1 MNQKKMYFQVLLNTL
16 IYFNTKYFMLKTIE
30 EHQKLSFTHIMKHYK
45 KGGTAQPV
53 TRNSTPTPGEKQ
65 SLLLRYYP
73 PADRKYIIHEFL
85 YRGGVQFY

>member
-1 MNQKKMYFQVLLNTL
+1 
-16 IYFNTKYFMLKTIE
+16 MLKTIE

-73 PADRKYIIHEFL
+73 PADRKYIMHKFL
-85 YRGGVQFY
+85 WGGGGEPKKC